1 VTDSPAHRRSVES
14 DLRCIYLYSNG
25 LRETDLISNLF
36 QISALFIGA
45 VTGQF
50 LFQIN
55 SARAESKP
63 TFHIQQ
69 QWHLGGTAGWGPM
82 LFESSSKR
90 LYIPRTDRV
99 DVIDTETGKAA
110 GEITGF
116 VDARNIVLDDQGK
129 FGFVTDITD
138 GTVGFV
144 RVFDRSTFKLV
155 STIPVGRIP
164 SAIVFDPI
172 TKAVFAFSP
181 RDRNASVIDTT
192 TNTVTVSFPL
202 PGKPHI
208 AVTDGKGAI
217 FVGLRGVGQMIRI
230 DAASRKISAIWPIAP
245 CEEFTGLTMDAS
257 HRQLFGSCFNRDVVS
272 VNADSGQVLAIGQSA
287 ASPGDL
293 AFDALHHQLIS
304 AASTG
309 TLTVFRQESANQY
322 TLEEEAATLPRAS
335 TMALDPVTGRIYLVT
350 AKFQQRPVVG
360 KGMEELESRLTP
372 VPDSLVVLVVG
383 P

>member
-1 VTDSPAHRRSVES
+1 
-14 DLRCIYLYSNG
+14 LK
-25 LRETDLISNLF
+25 SNLLHF
-36 QISALFIGA
+36 SLFFFIGA
-45 VTGQF
+45 VTGQL

-55 SARAESKP
+55 SARAESQP
-63 TFHIQQ
+63 SFHIQQ
-69 QWHLGGTAGWGPM
+69 QWHLGGAAGWGPM
-82 LFESSSKR
+82 LYEASSKR

-99 DVIDTETGKAA
+99 VVINTETGKAA

-116 VDARNIVLDDQGK
+116 VDARNVALDDAGR

-164 SAIVFDPI
+164 SAIVFDSV
-172 TKAVFAFSP
+172 TKAVFAFSS
-181 RDRNASVIDTT
+181 RDRNASVIDTK
-192 TNTVTVSFPL
+192 TNTVTAVIPL

-208 AVTDGKGAI
+208 AVTDRKGAI
-217 FVGLRGVGQMIRI
+217 FVGLRGIGQMLRI
-230 DAASRKISAIWPIAP
+230 DTVSRRVSATWPIAP
-245 CEEFTGLTMDAS
+245 CGEFTGLTMDAA
-257 HRQLFGSCFNRDVVS
+257 HRQLLGSCVNRDVIS

-287 ASPGDL
+287 SGPGDL
-293 AFDALHHQLIS
+293 AFDSLHHQLIS
-304 AASTG
+304 AASSG

-322 TLEEEAATLPRAS
+322 TLQEKAATLPRAG
-335 TMALDPVTGRIYLVT
+335 TMALDPDTGQIYLVT

-360 KGMEELESRLTP
+360 KGMEEMESRLTP
-372 VPDSLVVLVVG
+372 VPGSFVVLVVS